1 MKKLLLIVLTL
12 ITFNSYS
19 NELLDK
25 AKEISTE
32 IVDSA
37 KQAVKETTTF
47 VDTSSNFKM
56 LYSDLKTGLSALAE
70 SLKVGAEH
78 VYIILVKQ
86 QVVNSITW
94 LIVGVIPLLIFIIFS
109 KSMFNWAYKN
119 NGESEG
125 FSWFVFVIFLLATI
139 IPGILTLI
147 NAQEIVMGF
156 INPEYGAIMDII
168 NFVKK

>member
-1 MKKLLLIVLTL
+1 MKNLFIVLLSL

-32 IVDSA
+32 IVDST

-47 VDTSSNFKM
+47 VDTSSNFKV
-56 LYSDLKTGLSALAE
+56 LYSDLKSGLTALAE

-94 LIVGVIPLLIFIIFS
+94 IVIGIIPLLIFIVFA
-109 KSMFNWAYKN
+109 KGFFKWARK
-119 NGESEG
+119 ESDESDG
-125 FSWFVFVIFLLATI
+125 FSWFIFLLFVGATV
-139 IPGILTLI
+139 IPGIIALTHTQQI
-147 NAQEIVMGF
+147 IMGF
-156 INPEYGAIMDII
+156 VNPEYGAIMDII